1 MKLVKYITVY
11 IRVYIFMFHINEFSI
26 IYTHICVYIYIQYDI
41 HQKDSNSSELQ
52 GDVESFGLA
61 SSALL
66 GGAPL
71 VLGAQWDVLGGDLD
85 KFASRQGA
93 PLEVFGTKLDGVEL
107 SKSIKVV
114 DHPEYFITS

>member
-1 MKLVKYITVY
+1 MYI
-11 IRVYIFMFHINEFSI
+11 
-26 IYTHICVYIYIQYDI
+26 YIYIQYDI

>member
-1 MKLVKYITVY
+1 MNLVY
-11 IRVYIFMFHINEFSI
+11 IHIF
-26 IYTHICVYIYIQYDI
+26 VYIYIQYDI
-41 HQKDSNSSELQ
+41 HQKDSNSFRYLKILLTSELQ

-85 KFASRQGA
+85 KFASRQDL
-93 PLEVFGTKLDGVEL
+93 PLEVFSQNLMV
-107 SKSIKVV
+107 
-114 DHPEYFITS
+114 

>member
-1 MKLVKYITVY
+1 M
-11 IRVYIFMFHINEFSI
+11 
-26 IYTHICVYIYIQYDI
+26 IYTKKIEQFIKISQ
-41 HQKDSNSSELQ
+41 DSTSELQ

-85 KFASRQGA
+85 KFASRQDL
-93 PLEVFGTKLDGVEL
+93 PLEVFGPKLDGVEL
-107 SKSIKVV
+107 SKSIKVC
-114 DHPEYFITS
+114 